1 MSKKKKIFIFY
12 HFYYPDD
19 VVSAIHIQGLAEGIS
34 KSKFDVEVITSNRS
48 CRNSDISFGSKDF
61 HNGVKITRLWRPN
74 FNQASLGISRLLNSI
89 ILQIGFVLA
98 FRRSKPDVVIT
109 GTDPIFGFWVSI
121 LVKFF
126 NSSTKL
132 VHWCYDLHPEG
143 SVAGKIFQHDSYIIK
158 FIKYICNISYSRYD
172 HIVDIGK
179 CMRER
184 LLEYKSLKNK
194 DFSTIVPW
202 AVFEPPNYLNVNKE
216 ERSRFKKYDLVLMYS
231 GNFGFF
237 HEYKNILSLADK
249 LSEHNVCFV
258 FSVRGNSVSELKES
272 IPKECNN
279 IQFIEFASYE
289 KLNDR
294 LSCADIH
301 IVSLKKDFTGLAIPS
316 KFFGSLAIG
325 RPVLFSGSKKSN
337 ITKWINDY
345 NLGWSM
351 NSENIEEVATEIIQ
365 IKENKSKLLEYYVNS
380 YNTYL
385 KIFSLNEQLLKWNK
399 LLIEITK

>member
-1 MSKKKKIFIFY
+1 M
-12 HFYYPDD
+12 
-19 VVSAIHIQGLAEGIS
+19 
-34 KSKFDVEVITSNRS
+34 
-48 CRNSDISFGSKDF
+48 
-61 HNGVKITRLWRPN
+61 
-74 FNQASLGISRLLNSI
+74 
-89 ILQIGFVLA
+89 
-98 FRRSKPDVVIT
+98 
-109 GTDPIFGFWVSI
+109 
-121 LVKFF
+121 
-126 NSSTKL
+126 
-132 VHWCYDLHPEG
+132 
-143 SVAGKIFQHDSYIIK
+143 
-158 FIKYICNISYSRYD
+158 
-172 HIVDIGK
+172 
-179 CMRER
+179 
-184 LLEYKSLKNK
+184 
-194 DFSTIVPW
+194 
-202 AVFEPPNYLNVNKE
+202 
-216 ERSRFKKYDLVLMYS
+216 
-231 GNFGFF
+231 
-237 HEYKNILSLADK
+237 
-249 LSEHNVCFV
+249 
-258 FSVRGNSVSELKES
+258 RGNSVSELKES